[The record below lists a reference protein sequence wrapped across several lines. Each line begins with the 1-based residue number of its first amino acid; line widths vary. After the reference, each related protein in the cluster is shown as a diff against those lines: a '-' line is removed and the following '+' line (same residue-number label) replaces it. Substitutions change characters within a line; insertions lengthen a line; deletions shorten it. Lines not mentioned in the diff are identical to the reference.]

1 MYRLSPLTYVIGGL
15 SATGLS
21 GRQVVCSE
29 TELNVFQPPNDQT
42 CGQYL
47 SAYLS
52 AAPGQLIN
60 PEALINCS
68 YCPLSNADQFLATS
82 GIAWDQRWRNFG
94 IVWAYIIFNIATAI
108 LLYYVFRVSKWKPA
122 SLAQRKKRWN
132 RVGNW
137 FRWAGIWVQ
146 VLIMGTIGVV
156 FSREQNNGVSHVEW
170 DDQEVW

>member
-1 MYRLSPLTYVIGGL
+1 MYRLSPLTYIIGGL

-21 GRQVVCSE
+21 GRPVVCSE

-52 AAPGQLIN
+52 TAPGQLIN

-68 YCPLSNADQFLATS
+68 YCPLSNANQFLATS

-94 IVWAYIIFNIATAI
+94 FVWAYIIFNIAMAI
-108 LLYYVFRVSKWKPA
+108 FLYYVFRVSKWKPA

-137 FRWAGIWVQ
+137 FRWGGIWVQ
-146 VLIMGTIGVV
+146 VLIMGTIGVM

-170 DDQEVW
+170 DDQEMW